1 MYKTIIKSAAKSI
14 AVRQLSRYL
23 ISENRE
29 YDNPIDELND
39 AITSNGYIGQVW
51 LKVKEHIKKISEN
64 AKTTGYEEGKQA
76 GIEEYKIELVNE
88 VHSFK
93 KTVDSFSE
101 NIKQAFEDIEK
112 SIVSLS
118 VKIAEKILL
127 KKISEDEN
135 FTLDMVNNSI
145 RKAKNSLKVTV
156 RVNPA
161 DYEFIFNLSDQP
173 SVKNENVLFA
183 PDENVEAGGCM
194 IETDLGLI
202 DAQVKTQLEVIEKD
216 LIKEETD
223 ESVS

>member
-51 LKVKEHIKKISEN
+51 LKVKEHIRKISEN

-76 GIEEYKIELVNE
+76 GIEEYKIGLVNE